1 VVIQTE
7 EVQQVLEALV
17 AADQLAYITT
27 ELYTLL
33 LAVAEVDL
41 TTVTMILPVAAA
53 VVAALVAK
61 LVAMAVM
68 QNMVAAELKVEV
80 ELEELEI

>member
-1 VVIQTE
+1 ME
-7 EVQQVLEALV
+7 EAQQDLEAL
-17 AADQLAYITT
+17 AAVDLLAYITT

-33 LAVAEVDL
+33 LAAAEAAL

-68 QNMVAAELKVEV
+68 QNMVAAELKVAV